1 MNVIPAIDIQAGGTV
16 RLLQG
21 RFEDATRYATDPEA
35 LAKRYAGWGAR
46 WIHCVD
52 LDGARRAKPG
62 NRTAIERIARRFPGR
77 LQVGGGVGN
86 ADAVSGLLDAGVGRV
101 VVGSAAVEAP
111 ELTRSWLT
119 DFGPERIVLAL
130 DVTGVGA
137 GTAPR
142 IVYRGW
148 EETSPT
154 TLWEALESFAAAGLR
169 HVLCTD
175 IARDGAMS
183 GPAERLYRDCVARFP
198 EIAFQASGGIRNRA
212 DLESLRETGV
222 AAAIIGRALLEGA
235 ITDAEVAPFLPNA

>member
-21 RFEDATRYATDPEA
+21 RFDYVTRYDTDPET
-35 LAKRYAGWGAR
+35 LAARYAGWGAA

-52 LDGARRAKPG
+52 LDGARRATHA
-62 NRTAIERIARRFPGR
+62 NRAVIDRIARRFPGR
-77 LQVGGGVGN
+77 LQVGGGVG
-86 ADAVSGLLDAGVGRV
+86 DTEAVRGLLAAGVGRV

-111 ELTRSWLT
+111 ELTRAWLD
-119 DFGPERIVLAL
+119 DFGPDRIVLAL
-130 DVTGVGA
+130 DVTGVDGSA
-137 GTAPR
+137 APR

-154 TLWEALESFAAAGLR
+154 TLWEALESFSAAGLR

-175 IARDGAMS
+175 IARDGAMR

-198 EIAFQASGGIRNRA
+198 QIAFQASGGVRNRA
-212 DLESLRETGV
+212 DLEALQQTGV

-235 ITDAEVAPFLPNA
+235 ITDAEVAPFLRNG